1 MKKLLMLAVIAA
13 MTFALTG
20 CNSLRTPSG
29 KRNGKVYY
37 VTFFGLSLE
46 SAVMG
51 DGFIVGQK

>member
-1 MKKLLMLAVIAA
+1 MKKLLMLAV